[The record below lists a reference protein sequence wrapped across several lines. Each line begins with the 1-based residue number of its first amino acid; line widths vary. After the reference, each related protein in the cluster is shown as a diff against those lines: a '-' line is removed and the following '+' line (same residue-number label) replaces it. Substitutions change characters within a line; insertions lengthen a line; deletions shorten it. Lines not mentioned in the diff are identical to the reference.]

1 MITDCA
7 VYTAGCRGSA
17 RLELSE
23 AFQASQEPDSFV
35 WLGLHEPTPDEFK
48 AIQVEFSLHELA
60 VEDAL
65 KPHQRPKLEV
75 YDDTLFVV
83 LRTARY
89 VDPEEVVE
97 IGQIMLFV
105 GDGFVVSVRYG
116 EGMRLAGI
124 RKELEGRPEFLKQG
138 PGAVLHAIMDRVV
151 DAYIPVLEG
160 LDHDI
165 GEIEHDV
172 FSPNGSSSSERIY
185 KLKREVLEFSRATTP
200 LVEPLHRL
208 VRGHL
213 PHISGDTREY
223 FRDVE
228 DHLLRVVSQVRD
240 SNDLLTSMLD
250 ANLAQVTLRQNSDM
264 RKISAW
270 VAIAAVPTMVAG
282 IYGMNFDHMP
292 ELRWTYGYPL
302 VASIVATVCVLLY
315 RGFKRAGWL

>member
-23 AFQASQEPDSFV
+23 AFEASQEPESFV
-35 WLGLHEPTPDEFK
+35 WLGLHEPTPQEFQ
-48 AIQVEFSLHELA
+48 AIQDEFSLHELA

-89 VDPEEVVE
+89 VDPTEVVE

-116 EGMRLAGI
+116 EGMALQGV
-124 RKELEGRPEFLKQG
+124 RKELEARPDFLKQG

-151 DAYIPVLEG
+151 DGYIPVLEG

-172 FSPNGSSSSERIY
+172 FSPDGTSSSERIY
-185 KLKREVLEFSRATTP
+185 KLKREVLEFSRAATP

-228 DHLLRVVSQVRD
+228 DHLLRVVSQVKD

-250 ANLAQVTLRQNSDM
+250 ANLAQVTLRQNEDA

-282 IYGMNFDHMP
+282 IYGMNFEHMP
-292 ELRWTYGYPL
+292 ELKWRYGYPA
-302 VASIVATVCVLLY
+302 VAAIVAAICLWLY
-315 RGFKRAGWL
+315 RRFKRAGWL

>member
-7 VYTAGCRGSA
+7 VYTGGCRGTS

-23 AFQASQEPDSFV
+23 AFEASQEPDSFV
-35 WLGLHEPTPDEFK
+35 WLGLHEPTPEEFQ
-48 AIQVEFSLHELA
+48 AIQDEFSLHELA

-89 VDPEEVVE
+89 VDPTEVVE

-116 EGMRLAGI
+116 EGMRLDGV
-124 RKELEGRPEFLKQG
+124 RKELEARPEFLKQG

-151 DAYIPVLEG
+151 DGYIPVLEG

-172 FSPNGSSSSERIY
+172 FSP
-185 KLKREVLEFSRATTP
+185 
-200 LVEPLHRL
+200 
-208 VRGHL
+208 
-213 PHISGDTREY
+213 
-223 FRDVE
+223 
-228 DHLLRVVSQVRD
+228 
-240 SNDLLTSMLD
+240 
-250 ANLAQVTLRQNSDM
+250 
-264 RKISAW
+264 
-270 VAIAAVPTMVAG
+270 
-282 IYGMNFDHMP
+282 
-292 ELRWTYGYPL
+292 
-302 VASIVATVCVLLY
+302 
-315 RGFKRAGWL
+315 